1 MTIDVIE
8 LLRKQIEILQNVDK
22 IKAEDDV
29 SQYEDAVD
37 TILEHV
43 DHIDVACGEFL
54 LKIVITSVTHLVF
67 FLNKT
72 SIKLVGLWCSTPV

>member
-1 MTIDVIE
+1 MTIDVVE
-8 LLRKQIEILQNVDK
+8 LLRKQIEILKNVDK

-54 LKIVITSVTHLVF
+54 HQK
-67 FLNKT
+67 
-72 SIKLVGLWCSTPV
+72 

>member
-1 MTIDVIE
+1 MTIDVVE
-8 LLRKQIEILQNVDK
+8 LLRKQIEILKNVDK

-54 LKIVITSVTHLVF
+54 PKIVIISATLTYF
-67 FLNKT
+67 FF
-72 SIKLVGLWCSTPV
+72 